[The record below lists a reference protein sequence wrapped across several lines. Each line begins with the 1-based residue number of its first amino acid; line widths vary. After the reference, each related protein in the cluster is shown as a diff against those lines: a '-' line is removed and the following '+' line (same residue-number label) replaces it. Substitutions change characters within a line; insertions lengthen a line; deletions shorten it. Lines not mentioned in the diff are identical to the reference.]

1 MLQLTVEGQR
11 VIDDLAR
18 RHGISADAAG
28 TLLRAVV
35 AGQGSMAQFDHPELG
50 GSGQWMRGGMTMV
63 GDMFNHGLK
72 AKVDAVCMELALLI
86 GEHMSTLA
94 GGGQMQSQ
102 GGASQASGVSLF
114 VPAGGGRGGNWW
126 PDALGMPASTGQQ
139 NSVRYAYFPMKQRLA
154 IDLNG
159 RVEVYDTG
167 DHAIT
172 GFSQQQSGDAS
183 LTFTSQH
190 GVVALSSL
198 ARIEDGAVAPR
209 QPEDRAAAEEST
221 VPLQTSRAPQVET
234 PAAVPERPSPGPAP
248 SAQPPDGDVF
258 TLIERLADLHAK
270 GILSDEEFTQKKTEL
285 LKRV

>member
-1 MLQLTVEGQR
+1 MKSQQGQVRDHALSGYAVLWCRDFRLQAIRRRSGQGIPVALVDDSLRQSVVLVCNALAAESGVMPGIPTVQALARCPLLKVERPSEAAELMAGRILLETSLGWVPGIEETGPGILTLDLATQPPAHWYESARQLRERLFATGLETVIGLCHMLQLTVEGQR

-114 VPAGGGRGGNWW
+114 VPAGGGGACRWCC
-126 PDALGMPASTGQQ
+126 PSTRQ
-139 NSVRYAYFPMKQRLA
+139 
-154 IDLNG
+154 
-159 RVEVYDTG
+159 
-167 DHAIT
+167 
-172 GFSQQQSGDAS
+172 
-183 LTFTSQH
+183 TFH
-190 GVVALSSL
+190 
-198 ARIEDGAVAPR
+198 
-209 QPEDRAAAEEST
+209 
-221 VPLQTSRAPQVET
+221 
-234 PAAVPERPSPGPAP
+234 
-248 SAQPPDGDVF
+248 
-258 TLIERLADLHAK
+258 
-270 GILSDEEFTQKKTEL
+270 
-285 LKRV
+285 